1 MEFSPER
8 IFLNMVMTLDGKIT
22 TRDGAGSKF
31 ASQADQERMLQI
43 RSEADAIIIGAG
55 TAIASNLRSTSRIPN
70 KSGGQKDSF

>member
-55 TAIASNLRSTSRIPN
+55 SYC
-70 KSGGQKDSF
+70 

>member
-43 RSEADAIIIGAG
+43 RSEADAIIIGAELLL
-55 TAIASNLRSTSRIPN
+55 SNLRSTSRIPN

>member
-43 RSEADAIIIGAG
+43 RSEADAIIIGAELLL
-55 TAIASNLRSTSRIPN
+55 IIQPSIYQPN
-70 KSGGQKDSF
+70 TEQIGRTKG